1 MGESDAARVDVAAL
15 LDVARGYDALA
26 DTRRR
31 RRTYP
36 PDEPVVRRCRRGP
49 VVHRAGGRAAALGRA
64 RRRRDAAVVPGVRR
78 NRLRTK
84 GFRRPVRRSR
94 RSRRTAVGVTVSGGF
109 DVAGRLAEGVP
120 SVERIGAYV
129 WACRQLGYQHPDLTA
144 HPAQIR
150 DWYGHE
156 DGLDLRALDADC
168 AALSAAA
175 AAADDALTRHTVLTA
190 ELAGAWSGTGAGAAR
205 EFLRRQGQSAIDV
218 RDGLRH
224 AADAMATLRDEL
236 WRAVD
241 AKVGTVLDIDD
252 RRLAQRAEWLAAAQT
267 VTTGAGDR
275 AAASELVDQQIKPF
289 VDNDIRS
296 DWLAAMQRATASV
309 TGAYDAALAG
319 VGGGSAA
326 SFDVPGE
333 LGPRWEE
340 LPGSTTHGTTAQ
352 GATVP
357 AAAFTPTPVVSG
369 APPTSVAE
377 PVPPIPGPPAPA
389 PAAAARTA
397 HRPDVRRG
405 GARRTAVHALA
416 RDRGIRPGSAAC
428 RPHRRPARVVG
439 EWTVGVGRP
448 RSGRR
453 PRSHRRHRIRR
464 RRRRFRR
471 GRRRW
476 GRRGRGGRRRDGDR

>member
-1 MGESDAARVDVAAL
+1 M
-15 LDVARGYDALA
+15 
-26 DTRRR
+26 
-31 RRTYP
+31 
-36 PDEPVVRRCRRGP
+36 
-49 VVHRAGGRAAALGRA
+49 
-64 RRRRDAAVVPGVRR
+64 
-78 NRLRTK
+78 
-84 GFRRPVRRSR
+84 
-94 RSRRTAVGVTVSGGF
+94 TVSEGF

-120 SVERIGAYV
+120 SVEHIGTYV

-156 DGLDLRALDADC
+156 DGLDLRALDTDR

-175 AAADDALTRHTVLTA
+175 TAADDALTRHTVLTA

-224 AADAMATLRDEL
+224 AADAMAALRDEL

-241 AKVGTVLDIDD
+241 AKVGTVLDIAD
-252 RRLAQRAEWLAAAQT
+252 RRLAQRAKWLAAAQT
-267 VTTGAGDR
+267 VTSGAGDR

-319 VGGGSAA
+319 VGGGTAA

-340 LPGSTTHGTTAQ
+340 PPWSTTRGATAA

-357 AAAFTPTPVVSG
+357 AAAFTPTPVASG
-369 APPTSVAE
+369 APPASVAE
-377 PVPPIPGPPAPA
+377 PVPPTPGPPAPA
-389 PAAAARTA
+389 PAAAAAPLTDPMSA
-397 HRPDVRRG
+397 GAAPAAPPSIPSLGTGASGVGQQLADLIG
-405 GARRTAVHALA
+405 GLLGSSDNGSSESADLDPAAELDPIDDTESAGDADDSA
-416 RDRGIRPGSAAC
+416 RDGEDGGTEEGQAEEDQETAEDGDAAEEQEAAED
-428 RPHRRPARVVG
+428 RAETETDPEPQPAATPVPPQPEPAPPIPPAVLEAAPAAKTPCEIAADELPQVG
-439 EWTVGVGRP
+439 E
-448 RSGRR
+448 
-453 PRSHRRHRIRR
+453 
-464 RRRRFRR
+464 
-471 GRRRW
+471 
-476 GRRGRGGRRRDGDR
+476 

>member
-1 MGESDAARVDVAAL
+1 
-15 LDVARGYDALA
+15 
-26 DTRRR
+26 
-31 RRTYP
+31 
-36 PDEPVVRRCRRGP
+36 
-49 VVHRAGGRAAALGRA
+49 
-64 RRRRDAAVVPGVRR
+64 
-78 NRLRTK
+78 
-84 GFRRPVRRSR
+84 
-94 RSRRTAVGVTVSGGF
+94 VTVSGGF

-120 SVERIGAYV
+120 SVEHIGTYV

-156 DGLDLRALDADC
+156 DGLDLRALDTDR

-175 AAADDALTRHTVLTA
+175 TAADDALTRHTVLTA

-224 AADAMATLRDEL
+224 AADAVAALRDEL

-252 RRLAQRAEWLAAAQT
+252 RRQAQRAKWLAAAQT
-267 VTTGAGDR
+267 VTSGAGDR

-296 DWLAAMQRATASV
+296 DWLAAMHRAMASV
-309 TGAYDAALAG
+309 TEAYGAALAG

-340 LPGSTTHGTTAQ
+340 PPWSTTHGATAP
-352 GATVP
+352 GATAP
-357 AAAFTPTPVVSG
+357 AAAFTPTPVASG
-369 APPTSVAE
+369 APPASVAE
-377 PVPPIPGPPAPA
+377 PVPPTPGPPAPA
-389 PAAAARTA
+389 PAAAAAPLTDPMSA
-397 HRPDVRRG
+397 GAGPAAPPSMPSFGTGASGVGQQLADLIG
-405 GARRTAVHALA
+405 GLL
-416 RDRGIRPGSAAC
+416 GSSDNGSSESADLDPAAELD
-428 RPHRRPARVVG
+428 PIDDTESADGADDSAEVG
-439 EWTVGVGRP
+439 EEGDAGEGEAEEDQETAE
-448 RSGRR
+448 
-453 PRSHRRHRIRR
+453 
-464 RRRRFRR
+464 
-471 GRRRW
+471 
-476 GRRGRGGRRRDGDR
+476 DGDAAEDPDAAEEQEAAEETETETDPEPQPAATPVPPQPEPAPPIPPAVPEAAPAAKTPCEIAADELPQVGE

>member
-1 MGESDAARVDVAAL
+1 
-15 LDVARGYDALA
+15 
-26 DTRRR
+26 
-31 RRTYP
+31 
-36 PDEPVVRRCRRGP
+36 
-49 VVHRAGGRAAALGRA
+49 
-64 RRRRDAAVVPGVRR
+64 
-78 NRLRTK
+78 
-84 GFRRPVRRSR
+84 
-94 RSRRTAVGVTVSGGF
+94 VTVSGGF
-109 DVAGRLAEGVP
+109 DVAGRLAEGAP

-129 WACRQLGYQHPDLTA
+129 LACRQLGYQHPDLTA

-156 DGLDLRALDADC
+156 EGLDLRALDADR

-175 AAADDALTRHTVLTA
+175 TAADDALTRHSVLTA

-224 AADAMATLRDEL
+224 AADAMAALRDEL

-252 RRLAQRAEWLAAAQT
+252 RRLAQRAEWTAAAQT

-275 AAASELVDQQIKPF
+275 AAASELVDEQIKPF

-296 DWLAAMQRATASV
+296 DWLAAMHRATASV
-309 TGAYDAALAG
+309 TGAYDAALAR
-319 VGGGSAA
+319 VGGGPAA

-340 LPGSTTHGTTAQ
+340 LPGSTTRGATAQ

-369 APPTSVAE
+369 APPTPVAE

-389 PAAAARTA
+389 PAAAAAPLTDPMSAGAGPAAPPSMPSLGTGASGLGQQLADLIGALLGSSENGPSQSADLDPAADLDPIDDTESTDGANDSAGDGEDGDAEEGEAEEETETA
-397 HRPDVRRG
+397 EDGDAAEDPDAAEEQ
-405 GARRTAVHALA
+405 GAAEQPETDPEPEPQPAATPVPPQPEPAPPIPPAVPEAV
-416 RDRGIRPGSAAC
+416 PAAKTPC
-428 RPHRRPARVVG
+428 EIAADELPQVG
-439 EWTVGVGRP
+439 E
-448 RSGRR
+448 
-453 PRSHRRHRIRR
+453 
-464 RRRRFRR
+464 
-471 GRRRW
+471 
-476 GRRGRGGRRRDGDR
+476 